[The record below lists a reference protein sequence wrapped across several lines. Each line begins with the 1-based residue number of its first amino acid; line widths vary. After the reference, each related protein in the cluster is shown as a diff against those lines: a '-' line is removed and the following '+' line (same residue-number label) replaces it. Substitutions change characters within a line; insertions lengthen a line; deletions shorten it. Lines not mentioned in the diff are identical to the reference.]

1 MKFNRTPLRSLV
13 ASLFAILLLSVAAAA
28 KGEQSNAFPNVHI
41 KNFGQMDERFYRGAE
56 PKKSEDFQALK
67 QLGVNTVIDLQ
78 AEPASTERGMVES
91 LGMRY
96 VNIPMVDKAYPKPE
110 WVAAFLK
117 TVNDPATG
125 KFFVHCAGGRHRTG
139 AMGAVYRYEKYGWNY
154 DQVYAEMKQYD
165 FYTSWGHGDFKT
177 FVEDY
182 WKQMQARGPRNATTN
197 TVAAN
202 ATTPSAVKA
211 NAAKAVTTKAS
222 AAEGIFTGNHK

>member
-1 MKFNRTPLRSLV
+1 MKFYRSHLRSLT
-13 ASLFAILLLSVAAAA
+13 ASLFAILLLTVAAAA

-56 PKKSEDFQALK
+56 PKNAEDFQALK
-67 QLGVNTVIDLQ
+67 QLGIQTVIDLQ
-78 AEPASTERGMVES
+78 AEPSSSERGMVES
-91 LGMRY
+91 HGMRY

-117 TVNDPATG
+117 TVDDSATG

-139 AMGAVYRYEKYGWNY
+139 AMGAVYRFEKYGWNY

-182 WKQMQARGPRNATTN
+182 AKQMQARGTSAKATST
-197 TVAAN
+197 A
-202 ATTPSAVKA
+202 SAPVVKA
-211 NAAKAVTTKAS
+211 AMKTSAEAVL
-222 AAEGIFTGNHK
+222 TGNNK

>member
-1 MKFNRTPLRSLV
+1 MFNRVPVRSLV
-13 ASLFAILLLSVAAAA
+13 TSLFAILLLSAAAYA
-28 KGEQSNAFPNVHI
+28 KGNSAFPNVRI

-56 PKKSEDFQALK
+56 PKGLEDIQALK
-67 QLGVNTVIDLQ
+67 DLGIKTVIDLQ
-78 AEPASTERGMVES
+78 EKPEPTERGNVES

-110 WVAAFLK
+110 WVAQFLK
-117 TVNDPATG
+117 TVDDPSTG

-139 AMGAVYRYEKYGWNY
+139 SMGAVYRFEKYGWNY

-182 WKQMQARGPRNATTN
+182 AKQMQARGPRTTN
-197 TVAAN
+197 TVA
-202 ATTPSAVKA
+202 TTTAAP
-211 NAAKAVTTKAS
+211 AAKAAKTPAS
-222 AAEGIFTGNHK
+222 SPEAIFSGNHR

>member
-1 MKFNRTPLRSLV
+1 MMKFNRSHLRSLV

-28 KGEQSNAFPNVHI
+28 KDEQSNAFPNVHI
-41 KNFGQMDERFYRGAE
+41 KNFGQMDGRFYRGAE
-56 PKKSEDFQALK
+56 PKKPEDFQALK

-91 LGMRY
+91 LGMHY

-117 TVNDPATG
+117 TVDDPATG

-182 WKQMQARGPRNATTN
+182 WKQVQARGPRAATTN
-197 TVAAN
+197 AVAAN
-202 ATTPSAVKA
+202 ATTPTTVKA
-211 NAAKAVTTKAS
+211 NAAAKTIKSS
-222 AAEGIFTGNHK
+222 AAEAVFTGNHK

>member
-1 MKFNRTPLRSLV
+1 MKNFSNNPLRAVV
-13 ASLFAILLLSVAAAA
+13 ASLFAILALSVAASA
-28 KGEQSNAFPNVHI
+28 KDASNPAFPNVHI

-56 PKKSEDFQALK
+56 PKGIEDIQALK
-67 QLGVNTVIDLQ
+67 SLGIHTVIDLQ
-78 AEPASTERGMVES
+78 EKPEPTERGNVES

-117 TVNDPATG
+117 TVDDPATG

-139 AMGAVYRYEKYGWNY
+139 SMGAVYRFEKYGWGY

-182 WKQMQARGPRNATTN
+182 AQQMQARHNAPATATKA
-197 TVAAN
+197 VAAR
-202 ATTPSAVKA
+202 AGSAESV
-211 NAAKAVTTKAS
+211 
-222 AAEGIFTGNHK
+222 FTGKN

>member
-1 MKFNRTPLRSLV
+1 MFSHVPVRSLV
-13 ASLFAILLLSVAAAA
+13 ASLFAILLLSAAAYA
-28 KGEQSNAFPNVHI
+28 KGNSSFPNVHI
-41 KNFGQMDERFYRGAE
+41 KNFGQMDERFFRGAE
-56 PKKSEDFQALK
+56 PKGLEDVQALK
-67 QLGVNTVIDLQ
+67 DLGINTVIDLQ
-78 AEPASTERGMVES
+78 AEPNRDERGNVES

-139 AMGAVYRYEKYGWNY
+139 AMGAVYRFEKYGWNF

-165 FYTSWGHGDFKT
+165 FYTSFGHGDFKT

-182 WKQMQARGPRNATTN
+182 ARQMQMRRATPTAS
-197 TVAAN
+197 T
-202 ATTPSAVKA
+202 
-211 NAAKAVTTKAS
+211 AKA
-222 AAEGIFTGNHK
+222 AAAQAGSVESIFAGKH